1 MNAKL
6 AKNIVSSILI
16 IYFTLIL
23 IRFVYAFFYEHNLME
38 LLKDPQYALFA
49 FVFTAPLKFP
59 FWFLLAG
66 FVWFVVIP
74 VLWNLFV
81 LIFEKIKLIVLFL
94 YQKIPTFFKFLWR
107 KLKEQ
112 RNPTKL

>member
-66 FVWFVVIP
+66 FVWFIVAPLVIKY
-74 VLWNLFV
+74 LRLLKAFIDN
-81 LIFEKIKLIVLFL
+81 K
-94 YQKIPTFFKFLWR
+94 R
-107 KLKEQ
+107 KK
-112 RNPTKL
+112 